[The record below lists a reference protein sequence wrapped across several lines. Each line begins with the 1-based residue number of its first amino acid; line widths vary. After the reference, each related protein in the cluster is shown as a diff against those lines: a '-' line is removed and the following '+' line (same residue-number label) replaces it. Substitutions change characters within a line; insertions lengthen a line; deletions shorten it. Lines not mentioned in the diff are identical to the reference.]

1 MHSSTTQGQENF
13 VSRIAERAADA
24 AARGEVASTWQ
35 VTRDSVRIWARR
47 APEWLHSCCKIQTE
61 TENRGPV
68 INISRLHFAHLPTPI
83 ETLPRLSQVLD
94 GPSLLVKRDDQTGL
108 AFGGNKTRKL
118 EFLMADARDQGA
130 KTLVS
135 GGALQSNHCRQTAAA
150 AARFG
155 FKCVLVLTGEKPRQ
169 PSANLLLD
177 ELFGAQ
183 VVYVAERKDRD
194 RILQETFDR
203 AAKQGMKPYLVPYG
217 GSSPTGALGYAFAM
231 KELMEQNLQT
241 DWIVFATS
249 SGGTHAGLLLGQR
262 VFGYKGKV
270 LGISID
276 ESENWLKNQV
286 SELAS
291 LTSEKLGKRIEFT
304 PGEVVA
310 NANYCSA
317 GYGVLTEQERE
328 AIHLFATREGLL
340 LDPVYTGRAAAGMI
354 DLIRNGFFK
363 KDETVLFLHTGGQP
377 ALFAE
382 QYANKI

>member
-1 MHSSTTQGQENF
+1 
-13 VSRIAERAADA
+13 
-24 AARGEVASTWQ
+24 
-35 VTRDSVRIWARR
+35 
-47 APEWLHSCCKIQTE
+47 LHSCGKIQTE

-68 INISRLHFAHLPTPI
+68 MNISRLHFAHLPTPI
-83 ETLPRLSQVLD
+83 ETLPRLSQALD

-118 EFLMADARDQGA
+118 EFLVAEARDQDA
-130 KTLVS
+130 QALIS

-155 FKCVLVLTGEKPRQ
+155 FKCILVLTGEKPNQ
-169 PSANLLLD
+169 ASANLLLD
-177 ELFGAQ
+177 KLFGAEI
-183 VVYVAERKDRD
+183 VYVAERNDRD

-203 AAKQGMKPYLVPYG
+203 AAKEGMKPYLVPYG

-231 KELMEQNLQT
+231 KELIEQNLKA

-276 ESENWLKNQV
+276 ESENWLKDQV

-291 LTSEKLGKRIEFT
+291 LTSEKLGQRIEFT
-304 PGEVVA
+304 PDEVLA

-317 GYGVLTEQERE
+317 GYGVLTEQERQ
-328 AIHLFATREGLL
+328 AIRLFATCEGLL

-354 DLIRNGFFK
+354 DLIRKGFFK

-377 ALFAE
+377 ALFAD

>member
-1 MHSSTTQGQENF
+1 MM
-13 VSRIAERAADA
+13 
-24 AARGEVASTWQ
+24 
-35 VTRDSVRIWARR
+35 
-47 APEWLHSCCKIQTE
+47 
-61 TENRGPV
+61 
-68 INISRLHFAHLPTPI
+68 NISRLNFAHLPTPL
-83 ETLPRLSQVLD
+83 ETLPRLSEALG
-94 GPSLLVKRDDQTGL
+94 GPHLMIKRDDQTGL

-118 EFLMADARDQGA
+118 EFLMAEARDQGA
-130 KTLVS
+130 QTLVS

-155 FKCVLVLTGEKPRQ
+155 FKCILVLTGEKPELV
-169 PSANLLLD
+169 SANLLLD
-177 ELFGAQ
+177 ELFGAEI
-183 VVYVAERKDRD
+183 VYVADRKDRD

-203 AAKQGMKPYLVPYG
+203 ASKEGMKPYLVPYG

-231 KELMEQNLQT
+231 KELTEQNSRV

-249 SGGTHAGLLLGQR
+249 SGGTHAGLVLGQR
-262 VFGYKGKV
+262 IFGYKGRV
-270 LGISID
+270 LGISVD
-276 ESENWLKNQV
+276 ESEKWLKHHV

-291 LTSEKLGKRIEFT
+291 LASDKLGKRIDFI
-304 PGEVVA
+304 PDEVLA

-328 AIHLFATREGLL
+328 AIRLFTTCEGLL

-354 DLIRNGFFK
+354 DLIRKGFFK

-377 ALFAE
+377 ALFAD